1 VLERGNGRTTPN
13 FSSLP
18 SAAFSWEEERDAAGN
33 LSRVTFYGGGFGHGV
48 GMSQFGADG
57 MGKLGFTS
65 DQILAHF
72 YPGTELKTL
81 YP

>member
-1 VLERGNGRTTPN
+1 
-13 FSSLP
+13 
-18 SAAFSWEEERDAAGN
+18 
-33 LSRVTFYGGGFGHGV
+33 
-48 GMSQFGADG
+48 MSQFGADG